1 MSSSTVSTPFAQ
13 SRAVSFSGESPS
25 RIESIS
31 PPSSS
36 IRNGE
41 SNGSDPGAAWRVS
54 SSASLQS
61 TNRAAARPQP
71 QRRSRRDERGN
82 RGCSHASPGRVRSRC
97 APGNSCNTSFGS
109 PVGPSSRPRPR
120 LTVLYRRSPKD
131 TVRRVLLGIARHAP
145 DRLYSRPPASCT
157 LCWTDTSSCCGRRRE
172 TRCHRASGAIS
183 SPQRAPSAYRLPLFT
198 LDATGMRVGELE
210 ALK

>member
-109 PVGPSSRPRPR
+109 PVVRSSRPRPR

-131 TVRRVLLGIARHAP
+131 TVRRVLLGIPRHAP
-145 DRLYSRPPASCT
+145 A
-157 LCWTDTSSCCGRRRE
+157 
-172 TRCHRASGAIS
+172 
-183 SPQRAPSAYRLPLFT
+183 RLPAGRLQVAPCVGRT
-198 LDATGMRVGELE
+198 QVAVAVVGVRRDATARAARSAHRSERRPRTGCRCSRSMRPGC
-210 ALK
+210 APGS